1 MAQTT
6 HPRPNFRRMLNAM
19 ALGYPYFLML
29 VHPTLEKP
37 TRNQIR
43 AYSDRKHK
51 HIYQVQT

>member
-6 HPRPNFRRMLNAM
+6 HPRPNIRRMLNAM
-19 ALGYPYFLML
+19 ALGYPYFSML